1 MEDNFNMTFEDIR
14 PYNDAETAE
23 ALKRVAEHPAVA
35 GVSKMMLPDMPE
47 DTLANLFRSI
57 SSVDEF
63 QVKFM
68 SMAVEWVLKN
78 TAAEFSCSG
87 IENLSPEKKFLAV
100 SNHRDIIL
108 DPAITQI
115 VLYRGGIPLTQI
127 AVGDNLLK
135 NKTVED
141 LIRSNRMIKVVRG
154 VSAKNLY
161 MSSMLLSRYIRLAV
175 TSSESSVWIAQREG
189 RAKDGFDLT
198 EQGILKMF
206 DMSGGA
212 DFAKNFEELNIVPMS
227 ISYEY
232 EPCDILKAREVLIK
246 RSREYVKGENED
258 VNSIITGIR
267 QYKGNIH
274 LSICRPLSAGELEAA
289 AACRKNERYQYVRQV
304 IDERIISNYKLWK
317 TNYMAYDMM
326 TGGSRY
332 AGEYTT
338 EDRAGFEKYLESKM
352 ATVEPDL
359 DRNALREIL
368 LGIYGNP
375 VLAKE
380 KL

>member
-1 MEDNFNMTFEDIR
+1 MTFEDIR
-14 PYNDAETAE
+14 PYNDSETAE

-35 GVSKMMLPDMPE
+35 AVSKMMLPDMPE
-47 DTLANLFRSI
+47 DTIANLFRSI
-57 SSVDEF
+57 KSVDEF
-63 QVKFM
+63 QKKFM
-68 SMAVEWVLKN
+68 LMAVEWVLKN
-78 TAAEFSCSG
+78 TAAQFSSSG
-87 IENLSPEKKFLAV
+87 IENLSPDRRFLAV

-108 DPAITQI
+108 DPAITQV
-115 VLYRGGIPLTQI
+115 VLYRGGIPLSQI

-154 VSAKNLY
+154 VNAKSLY
-161 MSSMLLSRYIRLAV
+161 MSSMLLSRYIRRAI
-175 TSSESSVWIAQREG
+175 TSGESSVWIAQREG
-189 RAKDGFDLT
+189 RAKDGFDVT

-206 DMSGGA
+206 DMSGTGS
-212 DFAKNFEELNIVPMS
+212 FFQNFEDLNIVPMS

-274 LSICRPLSAGELEAA
+274 LSICKPLTREELEAA
-289 AACRKNERYQYVRQV
+289 GERCKNERYQYVRRI
-304 IDERIISNYKLWK
+304 IDERVISNYKLWK
-317 TNYMAYDMM
+317 TNYMAYDLM
-326 TGGSRY
+326 TGGSKY
-332 AGEYTT
+332 AGQYIAG
-338 EDRAGFEKYLESKM
+338 DMAGFEKYLESRM
-352 ATVEPDL
+352 AAVEPEL
-359 DRNALREIL
+359 DRAALREIL

-380 KL
+380 KLGE